1 MLIAT
6 RFKRPKA
13 PITIDGVTYHFLPRD
28 PSNPES
34 EHVCEVADKAHVQRL
49 LGIPEGYYLP
59 DDEPAP
65 ATPAPRPVAQVAPA
79 DPAPADDGS
88 TPPPPVPPTDA
99 ITIAPLDDDQREA
112 AVNLNALSWQG
123 LQAQIKK
130 GGIPVVV
137 LHEAL
142 RIEQAK
148 PEEDQRATTLK
159 ILTQAIEAG

>member
-13 PITIDGVTYHFLPRD
+13 PITIDGETYHFLPRD

-34 EHVCEVADKAHVQRL
+34 EHVCEVANKAHVGRL

-59 DDEPAP
+59 DDDPAP
-65 ATPAPRPVAQVAPA
+65 ATPAPRPVAQVPSSETTPA
-79 DPAPADDGS
+79 GDDS

-99 ITIAPLDDDQREA
+99 VAIAPLDDDQREA
-112 AVNLNALSWQG
+112 AENINGLSWQKLKAEIG
-123 LQAQIKK
+123 K
-130 GGIPVVV
+130 GGIPALV

-142 RIEQAK
+142 RIEEAK
-148 PEEDQRATTLK
+148 PEEDQRATTIK
-159 ILTQAIEAG
+159 ILKQAIEAG